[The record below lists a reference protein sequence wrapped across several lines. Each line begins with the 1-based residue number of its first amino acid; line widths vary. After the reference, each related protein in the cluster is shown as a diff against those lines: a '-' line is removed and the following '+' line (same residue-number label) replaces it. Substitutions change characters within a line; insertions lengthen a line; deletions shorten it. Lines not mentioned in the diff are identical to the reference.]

1 MGGIDWMDMAE
12 DRDKWWVLGNAVMN
26 LWVL

>member
-12 DRDKWWVLGNAVMN
+12 DRDKWWVLGNAVMI